1 MVTSCTCSLF
11 LMLLNFAE
19 QKMEPD
25 HEENEK
31 KDQDYKPHGIPSRQ
45 AIKPPQEK
53 YSRRSKRYG
62 PGDSDTDNPVTL
74 YEVFFLCLNIT
85 IRVE

>member
-1 MVTSCTCSLF
+1 
-11 LMLLNFAE
+11 MLLNFAE
-19 QKMEPD
+19 QKMEPEHD
-25 HEENEK
+25 ENEK
-31 KDQDYKPHGIPSRQ
+31 RDQDYKPHGIPSRQ

-62 PGDSDTDNPVTL
+62 PGDSDSENPVTL
-74 YEVFFLCLNIT
+74 YELFVVCLNVT